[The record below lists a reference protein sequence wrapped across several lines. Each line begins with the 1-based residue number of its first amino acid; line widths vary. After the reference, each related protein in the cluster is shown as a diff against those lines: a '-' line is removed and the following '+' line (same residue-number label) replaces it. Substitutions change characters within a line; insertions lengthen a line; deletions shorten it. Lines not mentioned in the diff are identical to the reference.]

1 MYRIPGEKRMQEY
14 CLAFERAYNWF
25 LSAVEECKGTDSEF
39 YIKKL
44 YEFCLA
50 SYAVIAQLAYVE
62 ISSLSDNYSSNLVQ
76 RIERIR
82 RMKID
87 LRCKHAAYLRQLSLW
102 ENEEDSSRNSDLPF

>member
-1 MYRIPGEKRMQEY
+1 MYRIPDEKQMHEY
-14 CLAFERAYNWF
+14 CFVFERAFSWF

-62 ISSLSDNYSSNLVQ
+62 ISSLSDTYSSNLVH